1 MNNPGYIDGIIDPG
15 YLVWLE
21 EFYPYYY
28 ECAMRKEYSVIPGG
42 MYSEYLEEI
51 NKKYGADLYSEKLKK
66 IGAI

>member
-1 MNNPGYIDGIIDPG
+1 MNNPNFLDQNIDPG

-28 ECAMRKEYSVIPGG
+28 ECAMKKEYSKIPGK

-51 NKKYGADLYSEKLKK
+51 NEKYGIDLYSEKLKNLR
-66 IGAI
+66 AM